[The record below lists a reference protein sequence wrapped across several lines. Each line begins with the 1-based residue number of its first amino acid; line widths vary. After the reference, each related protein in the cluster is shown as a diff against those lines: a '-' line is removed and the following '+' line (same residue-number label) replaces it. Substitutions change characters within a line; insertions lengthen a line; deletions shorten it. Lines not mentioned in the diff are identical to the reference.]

1 MWTYPLTALH
11 TDSRH
16 CSAKEDTILH
26 LDAADTSLSLN
37 KSQARDLT
45 RRLAYTFRHRY
56 GIKND
61 KAVTCISSGNHIVPI
76 VFYGCT
82 AAGGV
87 LSSVSAAST
96 VKDLAR
102 LIQTAPSDLIVCSDD
117 TKDVAAAA
125 ASQCGISTDRILVID
140 SGKAGTLR
148 SLSDGSNVVG
158 TEMLEWK
165 RITDREELVNRTV
178 TLIYSSGTTGLP
190 KGMRLLAD
198 GIFSN
203 LRLHITHLLS

>member
-1 MWTYPLTALH
+1 
-11 TDSRH
+11 
-16 CSAKEDTILH
+16 
-26 LDAADTSLSLN
+26 
-37 KSQARDLT
+37 
-45 RRLAYTFRHRY
+45 
-56 GIKND
+56 
-61 KAVTCISSGNHIVPI
+61 
-76 VFYGCT
+76 
-82 AAGGV
+82 
-87 LSSVSAAST
+87 